1 MRILPLFF
9 AICLVTGCAAGT
21 NTRLTDAYFVIVPVV
36 KKAVAPPVLNKVLET
51 EPCRQQCQ
59 GGEEICRAAIK
70 KTRTKMRLAYF
81 NQQFVEGVD
90 HSMCLAGLEDEFL
103 ALYEHAPPV
112 DRCHQHD
119 VGRTLVKDVA
129 AWHQQCDSNPT
140 AWWCDG
146 VDLWE
151 DGSITYHLALVEF
164 RGRCDGQKLRKI
176 PPLRL

>member
-1 MRILPLFF
+1 MRILSLFF
-9 AICLVTGCAAGT
+9 AICFVAGCAGGT
-21 NTRLTDAYFVIVPVV
+21 NVRPVDTFFIASVAKKTVALPVV
-36 KKAVAPPVLNKVLET
+36 KVLET
-51 EPCRQQCQ
+51 EPCRRECQ

-70 KTRTKMRLAYF
+70 KTRAKMRLAYF

-90 HSMCLAGLEDEFL
+90 HSICLAGLEDEFL

-112 DRCHQHD
+112 DRCHLHD
-119 VGRTLVKDVA
+119 VGRTLVKDVTV
-129 AWHQQCDSNPT
+129 WHQQCDSNPT

-164 RGRCDGQKLRKI
+164 RGRCDGQNLRKI